1 MCRPSRRILESLG
14 ALAAVMTLLS
24 MTLLSLLFA
33 APASADTVAPV
44 RDCSRG
50 DGYHDLDGEYSTSAA
65 APAGHLIASYCVDS
79 GGRRGSSEVHTL
91 EPPQRTTT
99 VWHSEGRPL
108 RGYSVTYVRTSESGQ
123 PEPEPEP
130 EPEPGESSGSDNDQD
145 DGSDAPSATQDAEE
159 EQGAAG
165 GDDRTAAPGPAEQS
179 EPNERT
185 SSAAPE
191 PKPSRKPSASGPA
204 TSESPSQMTALSDGE
219 ELKVTSLA
227 EKNADDDETLRDLVV
242 AGSIIVIGLLAG
254 AVALLV
260 RLPGQR

>member
-14 ALAAVMTLLS
+14 ALAALMTLLS
-24 MTLLSLLFA
+24 MTLLPLLFA
-33 APASADTVAPV
+33 APASADTVTPV

-50 DGYHDLDGEYSTSAA
+50 NDYQHLDGEYSATTV
-65 APAGHLIASYCVDS
+65 APPGYLIASYCVDS
-79 GGRRGSSEVHTL
+79 DGRRGGSEVHIL

-108 RGYSVTYVRTSESGQ
+108 RGYSVAYVRASESGQ

-130 EPEPGESSGSDNDQD
+130 DESSGSEDDQD
-145 DGSDAPSATQDAEE
+145 ESDPPSATRDADE
-159 EQGAAG
+159 EQSPAD
-165 GDDRTAAPGPAEQS
+165 GDDRSAAPGPAEQS
-179 EPNERT
+179 EPNKPNART

-191 PKPSRKPSASGPA
+191 PKPSRKPSAAGPA

-219 ELKVTSLA
+219 ELTVTSLA
-227 EKNADDDETLRDLVV
+227 EKNTDDDETLRDLVV

>member
-1 MCRPSRRILESLG
+1 
-14 ALAAVMTLLS
+14 

-33 APASADTVAPV
+33 APASADTVTPV

-50 DGYHDLDGEYSTSAA
+50 NGYHHLDGEYSASAA
-65 APAGHLIASYCVDS
+65 APAGYLIASYCVDS
-79 GGRRGSSEVHTL
+79 GGRRGGSEVHTL

-108 RGYSVTYVRTSESGQ
+108 RGYSVTYVRASESGQ
-123 PEPEPEP
+123 PEPEP
-130 EPEPGESSGSDNDQD
+130 EPEPGESSGSENDQD
-145 DGSDAPSATQDAEE
+145 DGSDAPSATQDADE
-159 EQGAAG
+159 EQGAD
-165 GDDRTAAPGPAEQS
+165 GDDRTAAPGPAEQREPN

-191 PKPSRKPSASGPA
+191 PKPSRKPSAVGPA

-219 ELKVTSLA
+219 ELTVTSLA
-227 EKNADDDETLRDLVV
+227 EKSAADDDETLRDLVV